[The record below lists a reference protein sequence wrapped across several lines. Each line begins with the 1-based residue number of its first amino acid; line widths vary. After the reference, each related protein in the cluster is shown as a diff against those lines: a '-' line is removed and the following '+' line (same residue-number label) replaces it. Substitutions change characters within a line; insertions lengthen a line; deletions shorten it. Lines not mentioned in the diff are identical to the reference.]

1 MARQTSIE
9 NVRNIGI
16 IAHID
21 AGKTTVTE
29 RILYYTG
36 RTYKIGEVHEGTAVM
51 DWMAQERE
59 RGITITAAATTAAWK
74 DHQVNI
80 IDTPG
85 HVDFTVEVERSL
97 RVLDGGV
104 VVFDAVA
111 GVEPQSETVWRQAD
125 RYNVPRICFVNKMD
139 RTGADFWRTV
149 DMIAERLEARPIP
162 VQIPWGAEAEFKG
175 VVDLVE
181 QKAYRYS
188 GDDRDA
194 PPEELDVPE
203 EMQDAYERAR
213 DRLME
218 KLAETDEQMMI
229 SYIEGHAVTVAEL
242 KKALRRSTLE
252 GEITPVLCGS
262 ALRNKGVR
270 LLLDAVVDYLPSP
283 EDVPPVKGTNVKN
296 GQEEERRPEDSEPL
310 SALVFKIVT
319 DPYVGRL
326 AYLRIYSGR
335 AASGMAVLNTTRDQ
349 SERFGRLLR
358 MHANQREEVSE
369 AMAGDIVGAV
379 GLKNTFTGDTL
390 SDPSK
395 PLLLEAIRFPEPVI
409 SVAIEPKSKSD
420 SDKMGEAL
428 NKLAEEDP
436 TFQQRFEEETGQTLI
451 SGMGELHLEVIVDR
465 MLREFGVNA
474 NVGRPQV
481 AYREALTRPSR
492 VEGRFVRQTG
502 GRGQYGVVWLEVEPL
517 ERGSGIL
524 FENKTVGGSVPRE
537 YVGPTEQGVRDALE
551 SGPVGGYPVVDVKV
565 ALVDGSYHPVDSSEL
580 AFRMAGIEGMRKAM
594 EQGDAVMLEPI
605 MKVEVRTPEQ
615 FFGDVLGDINA
626 RRGHV
631 GDVETFGTLQIIR
644 AQMPLAE
651 TFGYTTDLRSLTQG
665 RATHTMEF
673 DHYAEVP
680 PHVAEKLGARTK
692 VRR

>member
-1 MARQTSIE
+1 MPRQTSIE
-9 NVRNIGI
+9 NLRNIGI

-59 RGITITAAATTAAWK
+59 RGITITAAATTAEWQG
-74 DHQVNI
+74 HQINI

-125 RYNVPRICFVNKMD
+125 RYSVPRICFVNKMD

-162 VQIPWGAEAEFKG
+162 IQLPWGSEADFEG
-175 VVDLVE
+175 VIDLVE
-181 QKAYRYS
+181 MKAWHFS
-188 GDDRDA
+188 GERDDA
-194 PPEELDVPE
+194 PEERPIPPAL
-203 EMQDAYERAR
+203 QDAADRAR
-213 DRLME
+213 ERLLE
-218 KLAETDEQMMI
+218 RLGEVDEQMMI
-229 SYIEGHAVTVAEL
+229 SYVEGHPVSVMEL

-262 ALRNKGVR
+262 ALRNKGVQH
-270 LLLDAVVDYLPSP
+270 LLDAVVDYLPSP
-283 EDVPPVKGTNVKN
+283 EDIPPVRGTNVRTN
-296 GQEEERRPEDSEPL
+296 QEEERRAEDSEPL
-310 SALVFKIVT
+310 AGLVFKIVT
-319 DPYVGRL
+319 DQYVGRL

-335 AASGMAVLNTTRDQ
+335 AATGSAVLNTTRNET
-349 SERFGRLLR
+349 ERFGRLMR
-358 MHANQREEVSE
+358 MHANQREEVTE
-369 AMAGDIVGAV
+369 AFAGDIVAAV

-395 PLLLEAIRFPEPVI
+395 PLLLDAIRFPEPVI
-409 SVAIEPKSKSD
+409 SVAIEPKSKAD

-436 TFQQRFEEETGQTLI
+436 TFLRRFDEETGQTLI

-481 AYREALTRPSR
+481 AYREALTRPVR
-492 VEGRFVRQTG
+492 AEGRFVRQTG
-502 GRGQYGVVWLEVEPL
+502 GRGQYGVVVLEVEPQ
-517 ERGSGIL
+517 ERGAGFV
-524 FENKTVGGSVPRE
+524 FENNTVGGSVPRE
-537 YVGPTEQGVRDALE
+537 YVGPTEQGVKDALE

-565 ALVDGSYHPVDSSEL
+565 SLVDGSYHPVDSSEM

-594 EQGDAVMLEPI
+594 DSAEPVMLEPI

-615 FFGDVLGDINA
+615 FFGDVLGDINS
-626 RRGHV
+626 RRGRVH
-631 GDVETFGTLQIIR
+631 DVEAFGSLQIIR
-644 AQMPLAE
+644 AELPLAE
-651 TFGYTTDLRSLTQG
+651 IFGYTTDLRSLTQG

-673 DHYAEVP
+673 DHYEEVP
-680 PHVAEKLGARTK
+680 PQIAEKLGARAK

>member
-1 MARQTSIE
+1 MPRKTSIE

-29 RILYYTG
+29 RVLYYTG

-59 RGITITAAATTAAWK
+59 RGITITAAATTAEWK
-74 DHQVNI
+74 GHQINI

-162 VQIPWGAEAEFKG
+162 IQIPWGAEADFQG
-175 VVDLVE
+175 VIDLVE
-181 QKAYRYS
+181 ERAWYFS
-188 GDDRDA
+188 GERDA
-194 PPEELDVPE
+194 APEERPVPPDC
-203 EMQDAYERAR
+203 QDAFERAR
-213 DRLME
+213 DRLIE
-218 KLAETDEQMMI
+218 KVAEEDEQLMI
-229 SYIEGHAVTVAEL
+229 SYVEGRRVTVTEL
-242 KKALRRSTLE
+242 KKALRRATLA
-252 GEITPVLCGS
+252 GSITPVLCGS

-283 EDVPPVKGTNVKN
+283 QDVPPVKGHNPKT
-296 GQEEERRPEDSEPL
+296 GAEEERRADDNEPMVG
-310 SALVFKIVT
+310 LVFKIVQ
-319 DPYVGRL
+319 DEYVGRL
-326 AYLRIYSGR
+326 AYVRIYSGQVK
-335 AASGMAVLNTTRDQ
+335 SGSTVLNTTRDKQ
-349 SERFGRLLR
+349 ERFGRLLR

-369 AMAGDIVGAV
+369 AAAGDIIAAV

-390 SDPSK
+390 ADPSK
-395 PLLLEAIRFPEPVI
+395 SLVLEAIKFPEPVI
-409 SVAIEPKSKSD
+409 SQAIEPKSKAD
-420 SDKMGEAL
+420 QDKMSEAL
-428 NKLAEEDP
+428 GKLAEEDP
-436 TFQQRFEEETGQTLI
+436 TFRIRFDEETGQTLI

-465 MLREFGVNA
+465 MMREFGVNA
-474 NVGRPQV
+474 TVGKPQV
-481 AYREALTRPSR
+481 AYREALTKPVR

-517 ERGSGIL
+517 ERGAGFV
-524 FENKTVGGSVPRE
+524 FENRIVGGAIPKE
-537 YVGPTEQGVRDALE
+537 YVPSVEAGVRDALE
-551 SGPVGGYPVVDVKV
+551 SGPLGGYPVVDVKV
-565 ALVDGSYHPVDSSEL
+565 AVVDGSYHPVDSSEM

-594 EQGDAVMLEPI
+594 EMADPVLLEPV
-605 MKVEVRTPEQ
+605 MRVEVRTPEQ
-615 FFGDVLGDINA
+615 FFGDVLGYINS

-631 GDVETFGTLQIIR
+631 ENVESFGSLQIVR
-644 AQMPLAE
+644 ALVPLAE
-651 TFGYTTDLRSLTQG
+651 TFGYTTELRSLTQG
-665 RATHTMEF
+665 RATQTMEF
-673 DHYAEVP
+673 DHYEVVP
-680 PHVAEKLGARTK
+680 PNVAEKLGARQK